1 MFIAEHQRFDRTP
14 QASVLPSSEDKARKI
29 RIQSAKIDN
38 LKHRQEGIAKRV
50 ELDTLKQDNLEQSR
64 LKTKL
69 IALNTHE
76 YVSYLSFGYF

>member
-1 MFIAEHQRFDRTP
+1 MFIAEQQRFDRTP

-29 RIQSAKIDN
+29 RIQSAKIDH
-38 LKHRQEGIAKRV
+38 LKSRSEVIAKRV
-50 ELDTLKQDNLEQSR
+50 EQDTLKADNLEQNR

-76 YVSYLSFGYF
+76 YVKFFG